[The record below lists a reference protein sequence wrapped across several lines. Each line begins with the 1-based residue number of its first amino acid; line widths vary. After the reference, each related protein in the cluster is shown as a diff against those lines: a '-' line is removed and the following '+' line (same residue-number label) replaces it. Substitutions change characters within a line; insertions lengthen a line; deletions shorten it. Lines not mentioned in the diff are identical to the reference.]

1 MSSVWLD
8 FFYLETF
15 FLTFI
20 QDGGAFPD
28 IPPPPPIQN
37 VQHVD
42 TKSNDFNMD
51 EFKAQLRE
59 QIKAEL
65 KAEIQAELGV
75 SDGVSPKTERTEVTD
90 ISSST
95 EPTDVICKPKRPR
108 PKPVRKKDPK

>member
-1 MSSVWLD
+1 M
-8 FFYLETF
+8 E
-15 FLTFI
+15 
-20 QDGGAFPD
+20 
-28 IPPPPPIQN
+28 N
-37 VQHVD
+37 VQSVNM
-42 TKSNDFNMD
+42 KSNFNMD

-75 SDGVSPKTERTEVTD
+75 SEFKDRTEISPRTEQTEVTD
-90 ISSST
+90 LSSST